1 MAKRP
6 RKIAVVGGGIS
17 GLAASQKLSETGA
30 DVTVFDRGR
39 RVGGR
44 LASRPVNHSDTVHF
58 SFDHG
63 GAVVSAT
70 GLKFKQLLNTW
81 RELGIVQPWPVELC
95 SLEEVGSR
103 FVHSDPKPHAKQPNV
118 FVGTPC
124 SNSIAQFL
132 ANGLIVKTEANV
144 SGYRIGKQEVH
155 VDVGDE
161 QHVFDNVVI
170 AMPIEQASRLTDTPP
185 VGIEGVARS
194 TSAHVAMIQLDRSV
208 DVPASWIE
216 PVHPDVIRLIRESDK
231 PGRIKVE
238 GDCWTLQTS
247 DTWSRSRLSRPPS
260 EFATE
265 LVNLFCHLLAVPQ
278 SAVMAVH
285 VHRWTYGFATPPY
298 AGSPLV
304 DGAVVWTGDW
314 VFGGD
319 LEGAFLA
326 GEAAADIILQSES
339 RKADEAPKTNEA

>member
-6 RKIAVVGGGIS
+6 RKVAVVGGGIS
-17 GLAASQKLSETGA
+17 GLAASQKLSKAGA

-44 LASRPVNHSDTVHF
+44 LASRPISHSGPVHF

-63 GAVVSAT
+63 GAIVSAT
-70 GLKFKQLLNTW
+70 DLKFKQLLDTW
-81 RELGIVQPWPVELC
+81 RELGIVQPWAVEIC
-95 SLEEVGSR
+95 SSEEVDSR
-103 FVHSDPKPHAKQPNV
+103 FVHSDPKPHAMQPNV

-132 ANGLIVKTEANV
+132 ANGLTVKTEANV
-144 SGYRIGKQEVH
+144 SGYRIGKQHVD
-155 VDVGDE
+155 VDVGDDI
-161 QHVFDNVVI
+161 HVFDNVVI

-185 VGIEGVARS
+185 VGVGNVTRS
-194 TSAHVAMIQLDRSV
+194 TSTHVAMVQLDRSV

-231 PGRIKVE
+231 PGRMKVE

-247 DTWSRSRLSRPPS
+247 DAWSQSRLDRPPS
-260 EFATE
+260 EFAKE
-265 LVNLFCHLLAVPQ
+265 LVNLFCRLLGVPE
-278 SAVMAVH
+278 SAVSAVH

-298 AGSPLV
+298 LGSPLV
-304 DGAVVWTGDW
+304 DRAVVWTGDW

-319 LEGAFLA
+319 VEGAFLA
-326 GEAAADIILQSES
+326 GEAAADIILQS
-339 RKADEAPKTNEA
+339 